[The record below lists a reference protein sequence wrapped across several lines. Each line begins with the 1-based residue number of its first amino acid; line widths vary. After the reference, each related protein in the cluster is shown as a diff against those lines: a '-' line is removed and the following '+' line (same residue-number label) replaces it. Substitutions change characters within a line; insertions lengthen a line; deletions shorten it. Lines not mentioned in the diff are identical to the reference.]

1 MAPTTP
7 VSTLAR
13 QRLRDHQAAGAKV
26 LAIHSAALARLD
38 TVISRRAKIIGD
50 QDALVAIANADVNAA
65 VAAVVQVMG
74 VAVAAD
80 ILGLN
85 ATDVRRITKDAR

>member
-7 VSTLAR
+7 VSLLAR
-13 QRLRDHQAAGAKV
+13 QRLREHQAAGVRA

-38 TVISRRAKIIGD
+38 TVITRRDKIVGD
-50 QDALVAIANADVNAA
+50 QDTLVAIANADVIAA
-65 VAAVVQVMG
+65 VAAVVQIMG
-74 VAVAAD
+74 VTVAAD